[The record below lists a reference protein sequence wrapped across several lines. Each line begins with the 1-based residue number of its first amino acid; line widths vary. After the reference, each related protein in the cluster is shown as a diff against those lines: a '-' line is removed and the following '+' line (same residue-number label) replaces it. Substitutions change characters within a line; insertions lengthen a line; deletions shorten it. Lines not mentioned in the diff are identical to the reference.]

1 MARINTNIA
10 ALNAL
15 NALNKL
21 NRRLDTHQL
30 RLATGK
36 RINAAGDDAAG
47 LSIANKLKVRADSL
61 GVSLNNIGDAKNMMS
76 IAEGYLQSIN
86 DILGQMRNKATQ
98 AANDI
103 LGTAERTALKNELKQ
118 LGDEI
123 DDQVNQA
130 LFNNIEILKTTT
142 GAFSFQVGAGTL
154 DSITFDLTSSE
165 VGYTTG
171 FTASQ
176 LDVVVGSATASVS
189 TTYDPVGLTVAVA
202 TSPTFINSGLTE
214 LSEGFY
220 TVEVT
225 SVAANSAGAGTI
237 TFQVRDSAGV
247 IISIDGDG
255 STGTTSD
262 TDTSVDLAFTGLDP
276 AVFDTGVG
284 FTIDFSALSS
294 ATSNPTSF
302 GIDYA
307 PDGGSVATNANA
319 AAYIQNVDDA
329 IENVSKALSFIGA
342 VTNRLTFKEDALAV
356 ARTNTEA
363 AKSRI
368 LDADIAFEQ
377 LEATKL
383 QILQQTAT
391 AMLAQ
396 ANAAPQA
403 VLALFQ

>member
-1 MARINTNIA
+1 M
-10 ALNAL
+10 
-15 NALNKL
+15 
-21 NRRLDTHQL
+21 
-30 RLATGK
+30 
-36 RINAAGDDAAG
+36 
-47 LSIANKLKVRADSL
+47 
-61 GVSLNNIGDAKNMMS
+61 
-76 IAEGYLQSIN
+76 
-86 DILGQMRNKATQ
+86 
-98 AANDI
+98 
-103 LGTAERTALKNELKQ
+103 
-118 LGDEI
+118 
-123 DDQVNQA
+123 
-130 LFNNIEILKTTT
+130 
-142 GAFSFQVGAGTL
+142 GAGTL

-171 FTASQ
+171 FTSSQ
-176 LDVVVGSATASVS
+176 LDVTVGAATANVA
-189 TTYDPVGLTVAVA
+189 TTFDPQGLTVAVA

-214 LSEGFY
+214 LTEGFY

-247 IISIDGDG
+247 IVNIDADG
-255 STGTTSD
+255 LTSTTSD
-262 TDTSVDLAFTGLDP
+262 TDTSVDLAFTGLNP

-302 GIDYA
+302 GIQYE
-307 PDGGSVATNANA
+307 PDGGSIATNSNA
-319 AAYIQNVDDA
+319 AAYIQNVDNA
-329 IENVSKALSFIGA
+329 IDNVSKALSFIGA
-342 VTNRLTFKEDALAV
+342 VTNRLTFKEDAPSV